1 MLQAARASA
10 SCPSLL
16 GSSLGP
22 YQGKAKLDPHLARQ
36 GAADTKKWQNEQ
48 TITVSQPMQMGA
60 EGACRYF

>member
-10 SCPSLL
+10 SHPSLL

-22 YQGKAKLDPHLARQ
+22 SWGRAELDPHLARQ

-48 TITVSQPMQMGA
+48 TVTVSQPMQTGVS
-60 EGACRYF
+60 GACHHF